1 MGERASLALNHPMGP
16 TRLPVFNRGTSQKRM
31 KDREKVRE
39 YVFGTLLPTAVA
51 ARPGDDASLFD
62 LGLDSLRLM
71 QLLVFVEQ
79 SLGVNLPDH
88 EMTPERV
95 ESVDAIV
102 EWIGE
107 HR

>member
-1 MGERASLALNHPMGP
+1 MD
-16 TRLPVFNRGTSQKRM
+16 
-31 KDREKVRE
+31 DRNKVRE
-39 YVFGTLLPTAVA
+39 HIFGTLLPTPAD
-51 ARPGDDASLFD
+51 ARPGDDANLFD
-62 LGLDSLRLM
+62 MGLDSLRLM

-79 SLGVNLPDH
+79 SIGVNLPDH

-95 ESVDAIV
+95 ESVNTLM

>member
-1 MGERASLALNHPMGP
+1 
-16 TRLPVFNRGTSQKRM
+16 M
-31 KDREKVRE
+31 KDREKIRE
-39 YVFGTLLPTAVA
+39 YLFGTLLPTAVS

>member
-1 MGERASLALNHPMGP
+1 MS
-16 TRLPVFNRGTSQKRM
+16 
-31 KDREKVRE
+31 DREKVRDYIFE
-39 YVFGTLLPTAVA
+39 TLLPTPTDS
-51 ARPGDDASLFD
+51 RPGNDANLFD
-62 LGLDSLRLM
+62 FGLDSLRLM

-95 ESVDAIV
+95 ETIDAIV

>member
-1 MGERASLALNHPMGP
+1 MS
-16 TRLPVFNRGTSQKRM
+16 
-31 KDREKVRE
+31 DREKVRD
-39 YVFGTLLPTAVA
+39 YIFDTLLPTPADS
-51 ARPGDDASLFD
+51 RPGNDANLFD
-62 LGLDSLRLM
+62 VGLDSLRLM

-95 ESVDAIV
+95 ETIDAIV

>member
-1 MGERASLALNHPMGP
+1 
-16 TRLPVFNRGTSQKRM
+16 M

-39 YVFGTLLPTAVA
+39 HVFGTLIPTPAD
-51 ARPGDDASLFD
+51 ARPGDNVDLFD

-79 SLGVNLPDH
+79 SIGVNLPDH

-95 ESVDAIV
+95 ESIDAIM

-107 HR
+107 HQ